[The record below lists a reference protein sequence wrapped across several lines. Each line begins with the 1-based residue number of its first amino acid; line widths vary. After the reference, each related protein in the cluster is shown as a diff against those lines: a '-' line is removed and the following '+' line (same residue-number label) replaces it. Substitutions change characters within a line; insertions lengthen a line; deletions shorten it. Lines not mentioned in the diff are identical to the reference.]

1 MSLNNVNRLVFIIE
15 EQCVLR
21 EVGTE
26 FTSIFITT
34 GVFAGHPP
42 LWSGFD
48 TRPIHVGFLV
58 KKLVLRQVCVQVLRF
73 SAVRITARMLHTIF
87 PLY

>member
-1 MSLNNVNRLVFIIE
+1 VFS
-15 EQCVLR
+15 R

-26 FTSIFITT
+26 FTSMT

-42 LWSGFD
+42 RWSGFD
-48 TRPIHVGFLV
+48 TRQIHVGFLV
-58 KKLVLRQVCVQVLRF
+58 KKLVLGQVCVRVLRF
-73 SAVRITARMLHTIF
+73 SAVRITARILHTIF